1 MNNRYANHP
10 NDSKK
15 YDTNQLRE
23 HYMVEEIFSDDK
35 VELTYSHVDRIIFG
49 GIKPVN
55 ESLKLEAGKSMGVD
69 YFLERREMGVI
80 NVGGE
85 GIVSID
91 GEEFALNNKDGLYIG
106 KGNKDIIFK
115 SSNPK
120 NPAKFYINS
129 VPAHK
134 EYKTVKIEIEKA
146 NPVKMGDNS
155 TLNKRTIYQYVHPN
169 VCESCQLLM
178 GLTILE
184 PGSAW
189 NTMPCHTHERRMEV
203 YFYFDMEE
211 DTRVIH
217 LMGEPT
223 ETRHLIVK
231 NEQAII
237 SPSWSIHSGVGTS
250 NYTFIWGMCGEN
262 QTFTDMDHISMDTLR
277 YITKEGDNMIA
288 EASLAKLKDIKTI
301 EVENINKSL
310 EFLNSELLT
319 KA

>member
-10 NDSKK
+10 SDSKK
-15 YDTNQLRE
+15 YDTDQLRQ
-23 HYMVEEIFSDDK
+23 HYMVEEIFIDDK
-35 VELTYSHVDRIIFG
+35 IELTYSHVDRIIFG

-85 GIVSID
+85 GKVLID
-91 GEEFALNNKDGLYIG
+91 GEEFTLNNKDGLYIG
-106 KGNKDIIFK
+106 KGNRDIIFK
-115 SSNPK
+115 SLNQE

-184 PGSAW
+184 PGSSW

-262 QTFTDMDHISMDTLR
+262 QTFTDMDHIPMEVLR
-277 YITKEGDNMIA
+277 
-288 EASLAKLKDIKTI
+288 
-301 EVENINKSL
+301 
-310 EFLNSELLT
+310 
-319 KA
+319 

>member
-129 VPAHK
+129 VQAHK

-277 YITKEGDNMIA
+277 
-288 EASLAKLKDIKTI
+288 
-301 EVENINKSL
+301 
-310 EFLNSELLT
+310 
-319 KA
+319 

>member
-23 HYMVEEIFSDDK
+23 HYMVEEIFIDDK
-35 VELTYSHVDRIIFG
+35 MELTYSHVDRIIFG
-49 GIKPVN
+49 GIKPVS

-85 GIVSID
+85 GIVLIE
-91 GEEFALNNKDGLYIG
+91 GEEFKLNNKDGLYIG

-115 SSNPK
+115 SSNK
-120 NPAKFYINS
+120 ENPAKFYINS

-250 NYTFIWGMCGEN
+250 NYTFIWGLCGEN
-262 QTFTDMDHISMDTLR
+262 QTFDDMDHISMDILR
-277 YITKEGDNMIA
+277 
-288 EASLAKLKDIKTI
+288 
-301 EVENINKSL
+301 
-310 EFLNSELLT
+310 
-319 KA
+319 

>member
-10 NDSKK
+10 NDSKN

-23 HYMVEEIFSDDK
+23 HYMVEEIFIDDK
-35 VELTYSHVDRIIFG
+35 IELTYSHVDRIIFG

-91 GEEFALNNKDGLYIG
+91 GEEFTLNNKDGLYIG

-115 SSNPK
+115 SLNSE

-184 PGSAW
+184 PGSSW

-203 YFYFDMEE
+203 YFYFDMED

-262 QTFTDMDHISMDTLR
+262 QTFTDMDHIPMEVLR
-277 YITKEGDNMIA
+277 
-288 EASLAKLKDIKTI
+288 
-301 EVENINKSL
+301 
-310 EFLNSELLT
+310 
-319 KA
+319 

>member
-277 YITKEGDNMIA
+277 
-288 EASLAKLKDIKTI
+288 
-301 EVENINKSL
+301 
-310 EFLNSELLT
+310 
-319 KA
+319 

>member
-10 NDSKK
+10 IDSKS
-15 YDTNQLRE
+15 YDTKQLRE
-23 HYMVEEIFSDDK
+23 HYMVEEIFIDDK
-35 VELTYSHVDRIIFG
+35 IELTYSHVDRIIFG

-91 GEEFALNNKDGLYIG
+91 GEEFTLNNKDGLYIG
-106 KGNKDIIFK
+106 KGNREIVFK
-115 SSNPK
+115 SLNQE

-203 YFYFDMEE
+203 YFYFDMQE

-262 QTFTDMDHISMDTLR
+262 QTFDDMDHISMDTLR
-277 YITKEGDNMIA
+277 
-288 EASLAKLKDIKTI
+288 
-301 EVENINKSL
+301 
-310 EFLNSELLT
+310 
-319 KA
+319 

>member
-91 GEEFALNNKDGLYIG
+91 GEESALNNKDGLYIG

-262 QTFTDMDHISMDTLR
+262 QTFTDLDHISMDTLR
-277 YITKEGDNMIA
+277 
-288 EASLAKLKDIKTI
+288 
-301 EVENINKSL
+301 
-310 EFLNSELLT
+310 
-319 KA
+319 